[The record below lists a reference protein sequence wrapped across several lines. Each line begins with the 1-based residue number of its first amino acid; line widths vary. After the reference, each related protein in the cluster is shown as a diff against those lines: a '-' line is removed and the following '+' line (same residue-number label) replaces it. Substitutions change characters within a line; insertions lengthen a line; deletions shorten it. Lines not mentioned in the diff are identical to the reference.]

1 MNMTRKPQIKNN
13 KVLKINPTSA
23 DTVVSAFP
31 TLVKPINIINESK
44 VVDTNLITL
53 FIIPPVKVITYKLMS
68 FKN

>member
-31 TLVKPINIINESK
+31 TLVKPINIINESNG
-44 VVDTNLITL
+44 VDTNLITL